1 MYDVFISFK
10 NSDANGNKTKDSV
23 LAERL
28 HKFLT
33 DKGFMVFFS
42 NVELEKRGA
51 DQFKNVIDDA
61 LDTSKILIAVGCSKK
76 NLESSWVKHEWN
88 GFLNDILSGNKKDG
102 VVYVFYQDME
112 VNDLPFSLRQRES
125 FNAVEKNA
133 CEKLYNFIINSS
145 AYKHISQEK
154 IGLGS
159 NNIPHEDIDQQSVRL
174 KDSIAEKD
182 AKITQSDNIHFDFE
196 TLFLRTSP
204 KEKKDI
210 LRHIEDELNLDEESA
225 CYDFFYNLLNDPSSD
240 SVSMIEINIARK
252 YFGRTSPDEYESIL
266 NQNNPMELIIE
277 EYFEKVFAALED
289 PDLAMAILYSLC
301 NCVDTDGLTVSDF
314 KNITFAPENTI
325 IHMLDKLKEQEIIR
339 QIKPIF
345 GSPYIMTHDYL
356 IKYLESYCRKKLS
369 EQISANI
376 RDYCEGK
383 KRRGRTVK
391 NKTTASVEKKG
402 SENRNEIP
410 LSLYYRNAVDR
421 KTGSNVILFCIRLL
435 CVTIFGVCVMLEIKG
450 YGVKYAADFKYEW
463 NHNIHALT
471 ILALGSAI
479 FYIYHYLYYFAKI
492 FFSKMKGCSEFWMCA
507 ILILWGMIA
516 VNLAL
521 LINGLWATW
530 LAIEWAMIGILH
542 LILSRKHLP
551 NENVKKRLGGEGKLY
566 LVIAGVFI
574 VLNIMVL
581 KQGYSMSLWFIIFIV
596 FTCLTIRQHINTDF
610 MLAKIGSFV
619 DTKMEDE
626 TK

>member
-23 LAERL
+23 LAKRL

-33 DKGFMVFFS
+33 DRGLKVFFS

-51 DQFKNVIDDA
+51 DQFKEVIDDA
-61 LDTSKILIAVGCSKK
+61 LDSSRILIAVGCSKR

-125 FNAVEKNA
+125 FNAIEKNA

-145 AYKHISQEK
+145 AYEHINQEK
-154 IGLGS
+154 NRIIS
-159 NNIPHEDIDQQSVRL
+159 NNIPHTNTDQH
-174 KDSIAEKD
+174 KDSHVERDTKVI
-182 AKITQSDNIHFDFE
+182 QPDNTHFDFE
-196 TLFLRTSP
+196 TLFLRTSS
-204 KEKKDI
+204 KEKIDI
-210 LRHIEDELNLDEESA
+210 LRHIEDELNLVEGSV
-225 CYDFFYNLLNDPSSD
+225 CYDFFYNLLNDPSTD

-252 YFGRTSPDEYESIL
+252 YFGRTSPDEYETIL

-301 NCVDTDGLTVSDF
+301 NCGHTDGLTISDF
-314 KNITFAPENTI
+314 KNITFAPSDI
-325 IHMLDKLKEQEIIR
+325 ILHMLEKLKEQEIIK

-345 GSPYIMTHDYL
+345 ESPYIMTHDYL

-383 KRRGRTVK
+383 KRRVRIVK
-391 NKTTASVEKKG
+391 NKTASGEKR
-402 SENRNEIP
+402 SNDSRNEVP
-410 LSLYYRNAVDR
+410 LSLYYRNAVDK

-435 CVTIFGVCVMLEIKG
+435 CVTMFGVCTLLEIKG
-450 YGVKYAADFKYEW
+450 YGVKYAGDFKYEW

-492 FFSKMKGCSEFWMCA
+492 FFSKMRGCGEFWMCA
-507 ILILWGMIA
+507 ILIIWGMIS

-521 LINGLWATW
+521 FINGLWVTW

-542 LILSRKHLP
+542 LILSKKTLP
-551 NENVKKRLGGEGKLY
+551 NENVKKRLSGEGKLY
-566 LVIAGVFI
+566 LVIACVFI
-574 VLNIMVL
+574 ALNIMVL

-619 DTKMEDE
+619 DTKTTEDI
-626 TK
+626 K